1 MKHNSKWKLKNWSI
15 VQNVHTEK
23 KEKFSKKQN
32 ENILACKNTYNSILT
47 SSLDRCQNQ
56 RSYGWRG
63 DLIFH
68 HFAFN
73 QRDRNNCFFI
83 NVMRLRVDSAL
94 NKERKFS
101 WKISIY
107 RKFAIGKQKAL
118 KLNIQ
123 KSIKDSL
130 RNVWNSNTIPSST
143 QQHKIRKA
151 RERKSRVLV
160 FIEQGNLPHSDFH
173 PSSTKL

>member
-1 MKHNSKWKLKNWSI
+1 MIIEKLKHNSEFTNWKERKNSLKSRMEI
-15 VQNVHTEK
+15 FQHVR
-23 KEKFSKKQN
+23 
-32 ENILACKNTYNSILT
+32 NTYNSILT

-56 RSYGWRG
+56 GNYGWRR

-68 HFAFN
+68 HFAFH
-73 QRDRNNCFFI
+73 QRDRNNWFSI
-83 NVMRLRVDSAL
+83 NVMWLRVDSAL

-101 WKISIY
+101 RKISIY

-130 RNVWNSNTIPSST
+130 RNVWNNNTIPSPT

-151 RERKSRVLV
+151 RERKLRVLV
-160 FIEQGNLPHSDFH
+160 FTEQGNLSHSDFH
-173 PSSTKL
+173 PSTKL